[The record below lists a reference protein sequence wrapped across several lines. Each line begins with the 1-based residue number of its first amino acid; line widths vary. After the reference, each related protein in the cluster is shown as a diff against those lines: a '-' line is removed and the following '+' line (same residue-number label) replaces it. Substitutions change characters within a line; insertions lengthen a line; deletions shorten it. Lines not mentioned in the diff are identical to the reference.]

1 MIGPID
7 TIRDTANAWEC
18 DENDHINVQFYA
30 ARFDIAVRSFLVQA
44 GWQVPHRAGRLIRY
58 HAELRSGEPVHGTTA
73 LVSLE
78 DGRVA
83 LEHRLFASHREG
95 TPLAATGLD
104 LLPDVE
110 RSDLSAFD
118 LPTAAKDAL
127 PKTGSFLMPSGVSE
141 DALEACSVT
150 YRGVVPDNAFLPA
163 NESADGARLGDRY
176 LVGIVSDAATH
187 AWALAGAD
195 DAWLRA
201 RHWGRAAV
209 QLQLTYGARPT
220 AGDVVAIRTGL
231 RASSAKSVSYRH
243 HIMNEMTDE
252 LIAIADITSVMLNLE
267 TRRAMAWPDEKR
279 IGVESAVEA
288 FTKAMS
294 SGEAA
299 GA

>member
-1 MIGPID
+1 MIGPIE
-7 TIRDTANAWEC
+7 TIRDTANSWEC

-58 HAELRSGEPVHGTTA
+58 HAELRGGEPVHGTSA
-73 LVSLE
+73 LVTLK

-95 TPLAATGLD
+95 VPLAATGLD

-118 LPTAAKDAL
+118 LPEAGEDAL
-127 PKTGSFLMPSGVSE
+127 PKTGALTLAAGVSE
-141 DALEACSVT
+141 DALDACSVT
-150 YRGVVPDNAFLPA
+150 YRGVVPNDAFLPA
-163 NESADGARLGDRY
+163 AESTDGARLSDRY

-195 DAWLRA
+195 DTWLRQ
-201 RHWGRAAV
+201 RNWGRAAV

-220 AGDVVAIRTGL
+220 AGDVVAIHTGL
-231 RASSAKSVSYRH
+231 RAHSPRSVSYRH
-243 HIMNEMTDE
+243 HIMNEMTDQ
-252 LIAIADITSVMLNLE
+252 LIAIADITSVMLNLD
-267 TRRAMAWPDEKR
+267 TRKSMPWPDDKKAS
-279 IGVESAVEA
+279 VEASVTA
-288 FTKAMS
+288 FTKAM
-294 SGEAA
+294 GEAA
-299 GA
+299 GS